1 MFSASSGAAF
11 LGSEAAS
18 GAMAASGAEKLTWAQ
33 IACNCNDMRSHPLFR
48 ELLEIVT
55 EQVVPNKERQCLSH
69 HTTASCRAKEAP
81 IESLKAIG
89 MDNSLHGSASHRM
102 CRVALDFPHT
112 FYSHDQSPML
122 YITRDC
128 ASHKEAQKEAALEV
142 LTILLAAAPELVRM
156 PEKCFTRR
164 RDSIDELRHAARE
177 THAKRRDFGGDPIAK
192 VYGPWTTIIH
202 DPDIH
207 AQPAARR
214 PSSYVEGTS
223 DEAILAIM
231 AGWFRNTGA
240 LSASHLPYNAWMY
253 LEHTLPPQ
261 GLVPFLER
269 NKSSIVWWRHG
280 NEIWFSL
287 RNTSTAACTTVLS
300 LYNADAT
307 CESLQPFHSGFGLP
321 ATTTFYRHFSA
332 PGQQPATFAEKPWNK
347 QPAHLRGKASSSGQ
361 QPAAWPAWPAASHLQ
376 ETTTEEIPDWKMQLA
391 DDRNLVKFQYQ

>member
-18 GAMAASGAEKLTWAQ
+18 GAMAASGAEKLTWAE
-33 IACNCNDMRSHPLFR
+33 IACNCNEMRSHPLFR
-48 ELLEIVT
+48 ELFEIVT

-192 VYGPWTTIIH
+192 VYGPWTIIIH

-207 AQPAARR
+207 TQPAARR
-214 PSSYVEGTS
+214 PSSYVGGTS
-223 DEAILAIM
+223 DEDILATM
-231 AGWFRNTGA
+231 ATWFGNTGG
-240 LSASHLPYNAWMY
+240 LRASHLPYNAWMY

-269 NKSSIVWWRHG
+269 NKSSIAWWRHE

-287 RNTSTAACTTVLS
+287 RNTSTAACTTVLTH
-300 LYNADAT
+300 YNADAT
-307 CESLQPFHSGFGLP
+307 CESLQPFHSGFKLP
-321 ATTTFYRHFSA
+321 ATTTFYSQFS
-332 PGQQPATFAEKPWNK
+332 PSVQQPAALVENPWNK
-347 QPAHLRGKASSSGQ
+347 QPSYSRGKASSSGQ
-361 QPAAWPAWPAASHLQ
+361 QPAAWSAWPAASHLQ
-376 ETTTEEIPDWKMQLA
+376 KTTTDEIPNWKKELA
-391 DDRNLVKFQYQ
+391 DDRNLLKIQYQ